1 LPVSS
6 YSDWRSP
13 RWPGKWPAVPCY
25 DEAFLH
31 MSQPNARLEVNDG
44 LGQRIVP
51 INKELLCIGRRTES
65 DLRLVG
71 SDVSREHA
79 EIVKQN
85 GDWILRDKGSRYGT
99 YVNGEAVTEH
109 KLSHGDRVQFGRA
122 SGADVVF
129 LTGDGPAH
137 TDRSHASAVN
147 DLHQL
152 AALLEGL
159 RALGSGRVVDDVL
172 ALVLDAAI
180 DVAGAERGFIM
191 LAPKVDAK
199 GAELEMKMARAKGRV
214 TLPGTGF
221 KTSRKIP
228 EEVFATGELKI
239 VADLLD
245 GDLANV
251 HLGTVQ
257 LGIRHVACIPLRMVR
272 YLDRADMKSE
282 TKSIGVLYLDSREKG
297 SLLAPH
303 TRTALDTLATEAG
316 VAIENAR
323 LYRETVEKARIE
335 HELKIAAEIQKALL
349 PEGSHKGAFFE
360 SAGTSVQAR
369 AIGGDFFDMQDMPDG
384 QFGFLCGDVA
394 GKGPAAALLTSKI
407 LGIFSA
413 FVSVG
418 DSPEQTVDHINKV
431 LTRRQIDARYA
442 TLLYGQLSPGGKL
455 MFCNAGHNPP
465 LIYGADGLRRIE
477 TGGMPVGLFEM
488 APYSCDTLTMK
499 PGDLLV
505 LYSDGVTEAQN
516 LAGEEFGEARL
527 VQVMERYARGGA
539 DIVLDQIISAVK
551 EFAHGAEQYDDVT
564 ALVVKY
570 TPPK

>member
-1 LPVSS
+1 
-6 YSDWRSP
+6 
-13 RWPGKWPAVPCY
+13 
-25 DEAFLH
+25 
-31 MSQPNARLEVNDG
+31 MSGNARLEVNDG

-51 INKELLCIGRRTES
+51 INKALLCIGRRTES

-79 EIVKQN
+79 EIVQAN

-109 KLSHGDRVQFGRA
+109 KLTHGDRVQFGRA

-129 LTGDGPAH
+129 LTGEGPSH

-147 DLHQL
+147 DLRQL
-152 AALLEGL
+152 AALLEAL
-159 RALGSGRVVDDVL
+159 RALGSGRVLDEVL
-172 ALVLDAAI
+172 AMVLDAAI

-191 LAPKVDAK
+191 LAPNA
-199 GAELEMKMARAKGRV
+199 GAISTELEMKMARAKGRI

-272 YLDRADMKSE
+272 YLDRADMKSDA
-282 TKSIGVLYLDSREKG
+282 KNIGVLYLDSREKG

-323 LYRETVEKARIE
+323 LYRETLEKARIE

-349 PEGSHKGAFFE
+349 PEGSHSGPFFQ

-384 QFGFLCGDVA
+384 QFGFLVGDVA

-407 LGIFSA
+407 MGIFSA
-413 FVSVG
+413 FASVG
-418 DSPEQTVDHINKV
+418 DSPSEVVDHINKV
-431 LTRRQIDARYA
+431 LTKRAIDARYA
-442 TLLYGQLSPGGKL
+442 TLLYGQLEANGKL
-455 MFCNAGHNPP
+455 KFCNAGHNPP
-465 LIYGADGLRRIE
+465 LVFGSGGLRRIE
-477 TGGMPVGLFEM
+477 SGGMPVGMFEF
-488 APYSCDTLTMK
+488 APYAGDETELK
-499 PGDLLV
+499 PGDTLV
-505 LYSDGVTEAQN
+505 IYSDGVTEAHN
-516 LAGEEFGEARL
+516 LAGDEFGEARL
-527 VQVMERYARGGA
+527 IEVIERYSRGSA
-539 DIVLDQIISAVK
+539 EIVLEQIISAVK
-551 EFAHGAEQYDDVT
+551 EFALGAEQYDDVT

-570 TPPK
+570 TGPK

>member
-1 LPVSS
+1 
-6 YSDWRSP
+6 
-13 RWPGKWPAVPCY
+13 
-25 DEAFLH
+25 
-31 MSQPNARLEVNDG
+31 MSGNARLEVNDG

-51 INKELLCIGRRTES
+51 INKALLCIGRRTES

-79 EIVKQN
+79 EIVQSN
-85 GDWILRDKGSRYGT
+85 GDWILRDKGSRYDT
-99 YVNGEAVTEH
+99 YVNGEAITEH
-109 KLSHGDRVQFGRA
+109 KLTHGDRVQFGRA

-129 LTGDGPAH
+129 LTGEGPAH

-147 DLHQL
+147 DLRQL

-159 RALGSGRVVDDVL
+159 RSLGSGRVLDDVL

-191 LAPKVDAK
+191 LA
-199 GAELEMKMARAKGRV
+199 GATNELDMKLARAKGRI
-214 TLPGTGF
+214 TMPGSGF
-221 KTSRKIP
+221 STSRKIP
-228 EEVFATGELKI
+228 EEVFRTGELKI

-251 HLGTVQ
+251 HMGTVA

-272 YLDRADMKSE
+272 YLDRADMQSE
-282 TKSIGVLYLDSREKG
+282 QKNIGVLYLDSREKG

-323 LYRETVEKARIE
+323 LYRETLEKARIE
-335 HELKIAAEIQKALL
+335 HELKIAAEIQRALL
-349 PEGSHKGAFFE
+349 PEGSHSGPFFE
-360 SAGTSVQAR
+360 SAGMSVQAR
-369 AIGGDFFDMQDMPDG
+369 AIGGDFYDMQDMPDG
-384 QFGFLCGDVA
+384 QFGFLVGDVA

-418 DSPEQTVDHINKV
+418 DEPVQTVDHINKV
-431 LTRRQIDARYA
+431 LTRRAIDARYA
-442 TLLYGQLSPGGKL
+442 TLFYGQLSADGQL
-455 MFCNAGHNPP
+455 RFCNAGQNPP
-465 LIYGADGLRRIE
+465 LVFGVDGLRRIE
-477 TGGMPVGLFEM
+477 SGGMPVGMFEM
-488 APYSCDTLTMK
+488 APYSGDQITLK
-499 PGDLLV
+499 PGDMMM

-527 VQVMERYARGGA
+527 VQVMERYSRGSA
-539 DIVLDQIISAVK
+539 DVILEQTINAVK
-551 EFAHGAEQYDDVT
+551 EFALGAEQYDDVT

-570 TPPK
+570 TGPK

>member
-1 LPVSS
+1 
-6 YSDWRSP
+6 
-13 RWPGKWPAVPCY
+13 
-25 DEAFLH
+25 
-31 MSQPNARLEVNDG
+31 MSTLNARLEVNDG

-51 INKELLCIGRRTES
+51 INKALLCIGRRTES

-79 EIVKQN
+79 EIVQQN

-109 KLSHGDRVQFGRA
+109 KLTHGDRVQFGRA

-147 DLHQL
+147 DLRQL

-159 RALGSGRVVDDVL
+159 RALGSGRVLDDVL

-191 LAPKVDAK
+191 LENSATNA
-199 GAELEMKMARAKGRV
+199 LEMKLARAKGRI

-221 KTSRKIP
+221 NTSRKIP

-251 HLGTVQ
+251 HMGTVA

-272 YLDRADMKSE
+272 YLDRADMGSD
-282 TKSIGVLYLDSREKG
+282 TKNIGVLYLDSREKG

-323 LYRETVEKARIE
+323 LYRETLEKARIE
-335 HELKIAAEIQKALL
+335 HELKIAAEIQRALL
-349 PEGSHKGAFFE
+349 PEGNHSGPFFE

-369 AIGGDFFDMQDMPDG
+369 SIGGDFFDMQDMPDG
-384 QFGFLCGDVA
+384 QFGFLVGDVA
-394 GKGPAAALLTSKI
+394 GKGPAAALLTAKI

-418 DSPEQTVDHINKV
+418 DEPAQTVDHINKV
-431 LTRRQIDARYA
+431 LTRRAIDARYA
-442 TLLYGQLSPGGKL
+442 TLLYGQLSADGQL
-455 MFCNAGHNPP
+455 RFCNAGQNPP
-465 LIYGADGLRRIE
+465 LVFGVDGMRRIE
-477 TGGMPVGLFEM
+477 AGGMPVGLFEA
-488 APYSCDTLTMK
+488 APYSGDSIVMK
-499 PGDLLV
+499 PGDMMV
-505 LYSDGVTEAQN
+505 LYSDGVTEAHN
-516 LAGEEFGEARL
+516 VAGEEYGEARMAEVL
-527 VQVMERYARGGA
+527 KEFHHEPASVM
-539 DIVLDQIISAVK
+539 LDKLIDAVK
-551 EFAHGAEQYDDVT
+551 VFARGAEQYDDVT

-570 TPPK
+570 TGPK

>member
-1 LPVSS
+1 
-6 YSDWRSP
+6 
-13 RWPGKWPAVPCY
+13 
-25 DEAFLH
+25 

-109 KLSHGDRVQFGRA
+109 KLTHGDRVQFGRA

-147 DLHQL
+147 DLRQM
-152 AALLEGL
+152 AQLLESL
-159 RALGSGRVVDDVL
+159 RALGSGRVLDEVL

-191 LAPKVDAK
+191 LAPNAGAK
-199 GAELEMKMARAKGRV
+199 GTDLEMKLARAKGRV

-228 EEVFATGELKI
+228 EEVFATGELRI

-257 LGIRHVACIPLRMVR
+257 LGIRHVACVPLRMVR
-272 YLDRADMKSE
+272 YIDRADMMSDARN
-282 TKSIGVLYLDSREKG
+282 IGVLYLDSREKG

-303 TRTALDTLATEAG
+303 TRTALDTLANEAG

-323 LYRETVEKARIE
+323 LYRETLEKARIE

-349 PEGSHKGAFFE
+349 PEGSHTGPFFQ

-384 QFGFLCGDVA
+384 QFGFLVGDVA

-442 TLLYGQLSPGGKL
+442 TLLYGQLSADGKL

-477 TGGMPVGLFEM
+477 TGGMPVGMFEM
-488 APYSCDTLTMK
+488 APYSCDTITLK
-499 PGDLLV
+499 PGDTMV
-505 LYSDGVTEAQN
+505 LYSDGVTEAHN
-516 LAGEEFGEARL
+516 VAGEEFGEARL
-527 VQVMERYARGGA
+527 VQVMERYTRGSA
-539 DIVLDQIISAVK
+539 DVVLDQIINAVK

>member
-1 LPVSS
+1 
-6 YSDWRSP
+6 
-13 RWPGKWPAVPCY
+13 
-25 DEAFLH
+25 
-31 MSQPNARLEVNDG
+31 MNARLEVNDG

-51 INKELLCIGRRTES
+51 LNKDLLQIGRRTES

-85 GDWILRDKGSRYGT
+85 DAWILRDKGSRYGT
-99 YVNGEAVTEH
+99 FVNGEAVTEH
-109 KLSHGDRVQFGRA
+109 TLAHGDKVQFGRA

-129 LTGDGPAH
+129 LTGDSPAH

-147 DLHQL
+147 DLRQL
-152 AALLEGL
+152 ASLLEGL
-159 RALGSGRVVDDVL
+159 RALGSGRVLDEVL
-172 ALVLDAAI
+172 AMVLDAAI

-191 LAPKVDAK
+191 LAPTDGKVEGKD
-199 GAELEMKMARAKGRV
+199 LDMKLARAKGRV

-228 EEVFATGELKI
+228 EEVFVTGELKI

-282 TKSIGVLYLDSREKG
+282 TKNIGVLYLDSREKG

-323 LYRETVEKARIE
+323 LYRETLEKARIE
-335 HELKIAAEIQKALL
+335 HELKVAAEIQKALL
-349 PEGSHKGAFFE
+349 PEGSHSGPFFE
-360 SAGTSVQAR
+360 SAGMSVQAR
-369 AIGGDFFDMQDMPDG
+369 AIGGDFFDMQDMPGG

-431 LTRRQIDARYA
+431 LTRRAIDARYA
-442 TLLYGQLSPGGKL
+442 TMLYGQLSADGRL
-455 MFCNAGHNPP
+455 AFCNAGHNPP
-465 LIYGADGLRRIE
+465 LIFGPDGLRRIE
-477 TGGMPVGLFEM
+477 SGGMPVGLFEF
-488 APYSCDTLTMK
+488 APYSADSVQLRA
-499 PGDLLV
+499 GDAMV
-505 LYSDGVTEAQN
+505 FYSDGVTEAQN
-516 LAGEEFGEARL
+516 VAGEEFGEPRL
-527 VQVMERYARGGA
+527 VEVMEKYHRGRA
-539 DIVLDQIISAVK
+539 DVLLEQIVNAVK
-551 EFAHGAEQYDDVT
+551 EFAKGAEQYDDVT

-570 TPPK
+570 TGPKG

>member
-1 LPVSS
+1 MPT
-6 YSDWRSP
+6 
-13 RWPGKWPAVPCY
+13 
-25 DEAFLH
+25 
-31 MSQPNARLEVNDG
+31 PNARLEVNDG

-51 INKELLCIGRRTES
+51 INKALLAIGRRTES

-79 EIVKQN
+79 EIIEHD
-85 GDWILRDKGSRYGT
+85 GGWILRDKGSRYGT

-109 KLSHGDRVQFGRA
+109 KLTHGDRVQFGRA

-129 LTGDGPAH
+129 LTGDGPSH

-147 DLHQL
+147 DLRQL

-159 RALGSGRVVDDVL
+159 RALGSGRVLDEVL
-172 ALVLDAAI
+172 AMVLDAAI

-191 LAPKVDAK
+191 LAPKVDAI
-199 GAELEMKMARAKGRV
+199 GAELEMKLARAKGRV

-272 YLDRADMKSE
+272 YLDRADMASD
-282 TKSIGVLYLDSREKG
+282 TRNIGVLYLDSREKG

-323 LYRETVEKARIE
+323 LYRETLEKARIE
-335 HELKIAAEIQKALL
+335 HELKIAAEIQRALL
-349 PEGSHKGAFFE
+349 PEGSHSGPFFE

-369 AIGGDFFDMQDMPDG
+369 SIGGDFFDMQDMPDG
-384 QFGFLCGDVA
+384 QFGFLVGDVA

-431 LTRRQIDARYA
+431 LTRRAIDARYA
-442 TLLYGQLSPGGKL
+442 TLLYGQLSNDGKL

-465 LIYGADGLRRIE
+465 LIFGPDGLRRIE
-477 TGGMPVGLFEM
+477 SGGMPVGLFEI
-488 APYSCDTLTMK
+488 APYTCDTLNMK
-499 PGDLLV
+499 PGDIMM
-505 LYSDGVTEAQN
+505 LYSDGVTEAHN
-516 LAGEEFGEARL
+516 VAGEEFGEQRM
-527 VQVMERYARGGA
+527 VDVMEQYHEQPATV
-539 DIVLDQIISAVK
+539 VLDKLIEAVK
-551 EFAHGAEQYDDVT
+551 TFALGAEQYDDVT

-570 TPPK
+570 TGPQ

>member
-1 LPVSS
+1 
-6 YSDWRSP
+6 
-13 RWPGKWPAVPCY
+13 
-25 DEAFLH
+25 
-31 MSQPNARLEVNDG
+31 
-44 LGQRIVP
+44 
-51 INKELLCIGRRTES
+51 
-65 DLRLVG
+65 LRLVG

-79 EIVKQN
+79 EIIKQN
-85 GDWILRDKGSRYGT
+85 GDWILKDKGSRYGT
-99 YVNGEAVTEH
+99 YVNGEPITEH
-109 KLSHGDRVQFGRA
+109 KLTHGDRVQFGRA

-129 LTGDGPAH
+129 LTGEGPAN

-147 DLHQL
+147 DLRQM

-159 RALGSGRVVDDVL
+159 RALGSGRVLDEVL

-191 LAPKVDAK
+191 LGQGGTDGKD
-199 GAELEMKMARAKGRV
+199 LEMKLARAKGRI

-228 EEVFATGELKI
+228 EEVFVTGELKI

-272 YLDRADMKSE
+272 YLDRADMKAE
-282 TKSIGVLYLDSREKG
+282 TKNIGVLYLDSREKG

-303 TRTALDTLATEAG
+303 TRTALDTLANEAG

-323 LYRETVEKARIE
+323 LYRETLEKARIE

-349 PEGSHKGAFFE
+349 PEGNHSGSFFE

-369 AIGGDFFDMQDMPDG
+369 SIGGDFFDMQDMPDG
-384 QFGFLCGDVA
+384 QFGFLVGDVA

-418 DSPEQTVDHINKV
+418 DEPAQTVDHINKV
-431 LTRRQIDARYA
+431 LTKRQIDARYA
-442 TLLYGQLSPGGKL
+442 TLFYGQLSADGK
-455 MFCNAGHNPP
+455 MRFCNGGHNPA
-465 LIYGADGLRRIE
+465 LIFGTDGLRRIE
-477 TGGMPVGLFEM
+477 NGGMPVGLFEM
-488 APYSCDTLTMK
+488 APYSGDQVELKRGDT
-499 PGDLLV
+499 LV
-505 LYSDGVTEAQN
+505 LYSDGVTEAHN
-516 LAGEEFGEARL
+516 VAGEEFGEERM
-527 VQVMERYARGGA
+527 VEVMKQYHQDSAA
-539 DIVLDQIISAVK
+539 VVLDKLIEAVK
-551 EFAHGAEQYDDVT
+551 TFAHGAEQYDDVT

-570 TPPK
+570 TGPK

>member
-1 LPVSS
+1 
-6 YSDWRSP
+6 
-13 RWPGKWPAVPCY
+13 
-25 DEAFLH
+25 
-31 MSQPNARLEVNDG
+31 MSAPNARLEVNDG
-44 LGQRIVP
+44 LGQRIVLV
-51 INKELLCIGRRTES
+51 NKGLMQIGRRTES

-79 EIVKQN
+79 EIVRQDD
-85 GDWILRDKGSRYGT
+85 DWILRDKGSRYGT
-99 YVNGEAVTEH
+99 YVNGEPVTEH
-109 KLSHGDRVQFGRA
+109 KLTHGDKVQFGRA
-122 SGADVVF
+122 SGVDVVF
-129 LTGDGPAH
+129 LTGDAPGH

-147 DLHQL
+147 DLRQL
-152 AALLEGL
+152 ASLLEGL
-159 RALGSGRVVDDVL
+159 RALGSGRVLDEVL

-191 LAPKVDAK
+191 LAPKVDAV
-199 GAELEMKMARAKGRV
+199 GAELEMKLARAKGRV

-221 KTSRKIP
+221 KTSRKVP
-228 EEVFATGELKI
+228 EEVFATGELQI

-272 YLDRADMKSE
+272 YLDRADMKNE
-282 TKSIGVLYLDSREKG
+282 QKNIGVLYLDSREKG

-323 LYRETVEKARIE
+323 LYRETLEKARIE
-335 HELKIAAEIQKALL
+335 HELKVAAVIQKALL
-349 PEGSHKGAFFE
+349 PEGKHTGPFYE
-360 SAGTSVQAR
+360 SAGMSVQAR
-369 AIGGDFFDMQDMPDG
+369 SIGGDFFDMQEMPNG

-413 FVSVG
+413 FASVG

-431 LTRRQIDARYA
+431 LTRRAIDARYA
-442 TLLYGQLSPGGKL
+442 TMLYGQLSPSGKL
-455 MFCNAGHNPP
+455 SFCNAGHNPP

-477 TGGMPVGLFEM
+477 SGGMPVGLFEF
-488 APYSCDTLTMK
+488 APYSADTVELK
-499 PGDLLV
+499 PGDTMV
-505 LYSDGVTEAQN
+505 LYSDGVTEAHN
-516 LAGEEFGEARL
+516 VAGDEFGEARL
-527 VQVMERYARGGA
+527 VEVVEKHHRGSA
-539 DIVLDQIISAVK
+539 DVVLEQIVNAVT
-551 EFAHGAEQYDDVT
+551 EFARGAEQYDDIT

-570 TPPK
+570 TGAP

>member
-1 LPVSS
+1 
-6 YSDWRSP
+6 
-13 RWPGKWPAVPCY
+13 
-25 DEAFLH
+25 
-31 MSQPNARLEVNDG
+31 MSGNARLEVNDG

-51 INKELLCIGRRTES
+51 INKALLCIGRRTDS

-79 EIVKQN
+79 EIVQAN

-109 KLSHGDRVQFGRA
+109 KLTHGDRVQFGRA

-129 LTGDGPAH
+129 LTGEGPSH

-147 DLHQL
+147 DLRQL
-152 AALLEGL
+152 AALLEAL
-159 RALGSGRVVDDVL
+159 RALGSGRVLDEVL

-191 LAPKVDAK
+191 LAPRDGKADGK
-199 GAELEMKMARAKGRV
+199 DLDMKLARAKGRI

-228 EEVFATGELKI
+228 EEVYNTGELKI

-272 YLDRADMKSE
+272 YLDRADMK
-282 TKSIGVLYLDSREKG
+282 TDTRNIGVLYLDSREKG

-323 LYRETVEKARIE
+323 LYRETLEKARIE

-349 PEGSHKGAFFE
+349 PSGGHTGPFFQ
-360 SAGTSVQAR
+360 SAGMSVQAR
-369 AIGGDFFDMQDMPDG
+369 AIGGDFYDMQDMPDG

-418 DSPEQTVDHINKV
+418 DSPEQTVNHINKV

-442 TLLYGQLSPGGKL
+442 TLLYGQLSNDGKL
-455 MFCNAGHNPP
+455 MFCNVGHNPP

-477 TGGMPVGLFEM
+477 SGGMPVGMFEM
-488 APYSCDTLTMK
+488 APYACDTLMMQ
-499 PGDLLV
+499 PGDTLV
-505 LYSDGVTEAQN
+505 LYSDGVTEAHN
-516 LAGEEFGEARL
+516 VAGEEFGEARL
-527 VQVMERYARGGA
+527 VQVMERYTRGSA
-539 DIVLDQIISAVK
+539 DIILEQIINAVT

-570 TPPK
+570 TGPPK

>member
-1 LPVSS
+1 
-6 YSDWRSP
+6 
-13 RWPGKWPAVPCY
+13 
-25 DEAFLH
+25 
-31 MSQPNARLEVNDG
+31 MSARLEVNDG

-51 INKELLCIGRRTES
+51 ITKDLLQIGRRTES

-79 EIVKQN
+79 EIVKQD
-85 GDWILRDKGSRYGT
+85 GDWVLRDKGSRFGT
-99 YVNGEAVTEH
+99 FVNGESVTEH
-109 KLSHGDRVQFGRA
+109 KLTHGDRVQFGRA

-129 LTGDGPAH
+129 LTGGPAH

-147 DLHQL
+147 DLRQL
-152 AALLEGL
+152 ASLLEGL
-159 RALGSGRVVDDVL
+159 RALGSGRVLDEVL

-191 LAPKVDAK
+191 LANQSQ
-199 GAELEMKMARAKGRV
+199 ELDMKLARAKGRV

-245 GDLANV
+245 GDLASV

-272 YLDRADMKSE
+272 YLDRADMKSDARN
-282 TKSIGVLYLDSREKG
+282 IGVLYLDSREKG

-323 LYRETVEKARIE
+323 LYRETLEKARIE
-335 HELKIAAEIQKALL
+335 HELKVAAEIQKALL
-349 PEGSHKGAFFE
+349 PEGKHVGPFFE
-360 SAGTSVQAR
+360 SAGMSVQAR
-369 AIGGDFFDMQDMPDG
+369 SIGGDFFDMQDMPG
-384 QFGFLCGDVA
+384 GHFGFLCGDVA

-407 LGIFSA
+407 LGVFSA

-431 LTRRQIDARYA
+431 LTRRAIDARYA
-442 TLLYGQLSPGGKL
+442 TLLYGQLSGEGKL
-455 MFCNAGHNPP
+455 MFCNAGHSPP

-477 TGGMPVGLFEM
+477 SGGMPVGLFEM
-488 APYSCDTLTMK
+488 APYSCDTVTLK
-499 PGDLLV
+499 PGDTMV
-505 LYSDGVTEAQN
+505 FYSDGVTEAHN
-516 LAGEEFGEARL
+516 VAGEEFGEARL
-527 VQVMERYARGGA
+527 VQVMERYARGSA
-539 DIVLDQIISAVK
+539 DVVLEQIINAVM
-551 EFAHGAEQYDDVT
+551 EFANGAEQYDDVT

-570 TPPK
+570 TGLQ

>member
-1 LPVSS
+1 
-6 YSDWRSP
+6 
-13 RWPGKWPAVPCY
+13 
-25 DEAFLH
+25 
-31 MSQPNARLEVNDG
+31 M
-44 LGQRIVP
+44 
-51 INKELLCIGRRTES
+51 
-65 DLRLVG
+65 
-71 SDVSREHA
+71 
-79 EIVKQN
+79 
-85 GDWILRDKGSRYGT
+85 
-99 YVNGEAVTEH
+99 
-109 KLSHGDRVQFGRA
+109 
-122 SGADVVF
+122 
-129 LTGDGPAH
+129 
-137 TDRSHASAVN
+137 
-147 DLHQL
+147 
-152 AALLEGL
+152 
-159 RALGSGRVVDDVL
+159 L

-191 LAPKVDAK
+191 LAQD
-199 GAELEMKMARAKGRV
+199 GTNLEMKLARSKGRI

-272 YLDRADMKSE
+272 YLDRADMK
-282 TKSIGVLYLDSREKG
+282 TDTRNIGVLYLDSREKG

-323 LYRETVEKARIE
+323 LYRETLEKARIE
-335 HELKIAAEIQKALL
+335 HELRIAAEIQKALL
-349 PEGSHKGAFFE
+349 PSGSHSGTFFQ

-369 AIGGDFFDMQDMPDG
+369 SIGGDFFDMQDMPDG
-384 QFGFLCGDVA
+384 QFGFLVGDVA

-418 DSPEQTVDHINKV
+418 DGPEQTVDHINKV

-442 TLLYGQLSPGGKL
+442 TLLYGQLSADGKL

-465 LIYGADGLRRIE
+465 LIYGVDGLRRIE
-477 TGGMPVGLFEM
+477 SGGMPVGLFEM
-488 APYSCDTLTMK
+488 APYSCDTLAMQ
-499 PGDLLV
+499 PGD
-505 LYSDGVTEAQN
+505 TIEA
-516 LAGEEFGEARL
+516 A
-527 VQVMERYARGGA
+527 
-539 DIVLDQIISAVK
+539 
-551 EFAHGAEQYDDVT
+551 
-564 ALVVKY
+564 
-570 TPPK
+570 